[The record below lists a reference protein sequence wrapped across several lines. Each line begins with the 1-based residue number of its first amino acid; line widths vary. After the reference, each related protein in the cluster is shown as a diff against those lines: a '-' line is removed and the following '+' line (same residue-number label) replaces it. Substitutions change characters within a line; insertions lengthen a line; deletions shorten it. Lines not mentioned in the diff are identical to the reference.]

1 MFAFN
6 PPIPDTFEEEMLADW
21 SEDQK
26 KEREVILS
34 SRYVHTYACACAYP
48 IDYYNIIAII
58 GNMN

>member
-34 SRYVHTYACACAYP
+34 SRYVHTYP
-48 IDYYNIIAII
+48 IDYYAII
-58 GNMN
+58 DIMN